1 MCISCTLPRIMKLS
15 AWMVRE
21 DVDDQ
26 EMSRRVGKDR
36 STIYRIRM
44 GTHKPS
50 PDLMEAIARET
61 GGEVLPNDYFD
72 DLPVAA

>member
-1 MCISCTLPRIMKLS
+1 MKLS

-21 DVDDQ
+21 GLDDQ
-26 EMSRRVGKDR
+26 DLAKRVKRDR
-36 STIYRIRM
+36 STIYRIRN

-50 PDLMEAIARET
+50 PELMAEIARES